1 MLIPQLIIG
10 IGALI
15 FSLLFVS
22 VFVMLHKIRLLKH
35 IIARLEGEENDTD
48 DSQWGDSEGN

>member
-10 IGALI
+10 IGVLI
-15 FSLLFVS
+15 FSILFVS
-22 VFVMLHKIRLLKH
+22 VFIMLHKIKLLKH
-35 IIARLEGEENDTD
+35 IIARLEGEEKDTD